1 MDLLANLNPQQTE
14 AVTTIDGPLLV
25 LAGPGSG
32 KTRVITTRIA
42 YMLTQGIPAW
52 KILSMTF
59 TNKAAAEMRR
69 RVERFAS
76 VDELQISTFHSFGA
90 WLMRRES
97 LALGFQRNF
106 SIYDTDDRDSLVRR
120 IMKEL
125 KIDTAFVTASAA
137 GYAISDAKNR
147 AIDPETYRAGAYDV
161 QSKAVADI
169 YSRYEK
175 ALVEAQAMDF
185 DDLLVK
191 PLKLFTEHPDVLAKY
206 RGRFSHIMID
216 EYQDTNTIQYRVSR
230 LLAQESKNI
239 CVTGDPDQSIY
250 SWRGADIKNILN
262 FERDF
267 PDTKVVV
274 LGQNYRSTRNIVRAA
289 DALVRHNVARKDKH
303 LTTDND
309 EGARITVL
317 KCQTETHEAR
327 AVSARIETLRLE
339 NGVSYG
345 DIAIFYRT
353 NAQSRALEQALR
365 ERTVP
370 YQMVGAVSFYQR
382 QEIKDVLAYLRLILN
397 PRDPVAFA
405 RALTR
410 PSRGVGEG
418 TISKL
423 REAALKHDITLL
435 EVAKDPKG
443 FGVARV
449 PKKGAA
455 ALAEFAGMYERL
467 LAGNL
472 YPIESVVKTVVDES
486 GYRRALETDL
496 DPRAADRLDNVN
508 ELLSDART
516 KEEENPELDLSA
528 WLEQIALASDTDNLD
543 MQGEAV
549 KLMTLHSA
557 KGLEFPAVFLTG
569 LEDNVLP
576 HARSIQGDGDI
587 EEERRLCYVGITRAQ
602 QHLTLS
608 LARHREAFGRSQ
620 RNAPSRFLN
629 EIPPELTQVDD
640 QAATASGYGMG
651 DFNAWFTGRAGV
663 KPVSREND
671 DDDPFDFSDAPPIED
686 GPADHLAADNPRP
699 PISAPADPGDLKN
712 GDRVR
717 HAVFGVGKVLE
728 LGGSGR
734 IKVHFQGWGEKSLA
748 LEFARLEKL

>member
-250 SWRGADIKNILN
+250 SWRGA
-262 FERDF
+262 
-267 PDTKVVV
+267 
-274 LGQNYRSTRNIVRAA
+274 
-289 DALVRHNVARKDKH
+289 
-303 LTTDND
+303 
-309 EGARITVL
+309 
-317 KCQTETHEAR
+317 
-327 AVSARIETLRLE
+327 
-339 NGVSYG
+339 
-345 DIAIFYRT
+345 
-353 NAQSRALEQALR
+353 
-365 ERTVP
+365 
-370 YQMVGAVSFYQR
+370 
-382 QEIKDVLAYLRLILN
+382 
-397 PRDPVAFA
+397 
-405 RALTR
+405 
-410 PSRGVGEG
+410 
-418 TISKL
+418 
-423 REAALKHDITLL
+423 
-435 EVAKDPKG
+435 
-443 FGVARV
+443 
-449 PKKGAA
+449 
-455 ALAEFAGMYERL
+455 
-467 LAGNL
+467 
-472 YPIESVVKTVVDES
+472 
-486 GYRRALETDL
+486 
-496 DPRAADRLDNVN
+496 
-508 ELLSDART
+508 
-516 KEEENPELDLSA
+516 
-528 WLEQIALASDTDNLD
+528 
-543 MQGEAV
+543 
-549 KLMTLHSA
+549 
-557 KGLEFPAVFLTG
+557 
-569 LEDNVLP
+569 
-576 HARSIQGDGDI
+576 
-587 EEERRLCYVGITRAQ
+587 
-602 QHLTLS
+602 
-608 LARHREAFGRSQ
+608 
-620 RNAPSRFLN
+620 
-629 EIPPELTQVDD
+629 
-640 QAATASGYGMG
+640 
-651 DFNAWFTGRAGV
+651 
-663 KPVSREND
+663 
-671 DDDPFDFSDAPPIED
+671 
-686 GPADHLAADNPRP
+686 
-699 PISAPADPGDLKN
+699 
-712 GDRVR
+712 
-717 HAVFGVGKVLE
+717 
-728 LGGSGR
+728 
-734 IKVHFQGWGEKSLA
+734 
-748 LEFARLEKL
+748 